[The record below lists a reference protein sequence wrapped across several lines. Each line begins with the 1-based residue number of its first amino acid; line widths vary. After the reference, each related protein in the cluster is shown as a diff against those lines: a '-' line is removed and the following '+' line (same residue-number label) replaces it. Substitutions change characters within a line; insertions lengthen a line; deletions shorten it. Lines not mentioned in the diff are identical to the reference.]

1 MAHLSKHLRVRLTAS
16 TRHPK
21 GEDRSSCL
29 GGRIVWFA
37 GPSRLTV
44 HITVAKDLRV
54 WCVPQAVEAPRFA
67 VSRLVWS
74 PTDLADP

>member
-1 MAHLSKHLRVRLTAS
+1 M
-16 TRHPK
+16 
-21 GEDRSSCL
+21 